1 MTDDTTLRVE
11 RLVDA
16 PADALFHAWTTREA
30 MEMWYRDRP
39 DDVARVVELDVR
51 IGGRY
56 RVEFGPAGQKPYVES
71 GEYLEIDPPHHLVM
85 TETLDSPDG
94 TAWSGTTVT
103 VALEPRGDKTLLV
116 LVHENFPSTERRN
129 DAATGW
135 PGFLDRIERLVA
147 TTDMAAE

>member
-16 PADALFHAWTTREA
+16 SADALFHAW
-30 MEMWYRDRP
+30 
-39 DDVARVVELDVR
+39 
-51 IGGRY
+51 
-56 RVEFGPAGQKPYVES
+56 
-71 GEYLEIDPPHHLVM
+71 
-85 TETLDSPDG
+85 
-94 TAWSGTTVT
+94 SGTTVT
-103 VALEPRGDKTLLV
+103 FALEPRGDKTLLV

-147 TTDMAAE
+147 SIDVAAE